1 MLRQTI
7 LLAALVA
14 AGARLEAQAPADRTA
29 DELAAITAA
38 VSSARLAT
46 TVRTLVGV
54 GTRHT
59 LSDTLSPSRGIGA
72 ARRWVRAEFER
83 ISRDCGG
90 CLEVLDV
97 AEVFEGLPRVPGP
110 TNVVSIV
117 AIQRGH
123 SDPDRFVLL
132 SGDLDSRVSDIMN
145 AVDSS
150 PGANDNASG
159 VAAVLEAARV
169 LSARR
174 FRGSIVYAALAGEE
188 NGLLG
193 GQTVAALAAAR
204 GWRMTGVINND
215 MIGNVDGG
223 DGIRDTTTVR
233 VFSEGTSPTET
244 DSARKARR
252 ATGGE
257 VDGVSRQL
265 ARYIKAIG
273 DRYLPSLD
281 VWLIYRLDRFGR
293 GGHHRPFADLGFP
306 AVRLMEAHENYTRQ
320 HQDIRVEGGVAY
332 GDVLEGVDFNYAR
345 KVTAL
350 DAAVLAA
357 LSWAPGSPREVQ
369 LRGAVQPAAS
379 LSWQPPADSG
389 AVTGYRVYWR
399 RTDSPTWDHWQDVG
413 RTTTHRFDGLVIDN
427 WFFGVAS
434 VSPEGFTSV
443 VTVAGVQ

>member
-1 MLRQTI
+1 M
-7 LLAALVA
+7 
-14 AGARLEAQAPADRTA
+14 
-29 DELAAITAA
+29 
-38 VSSARLAT
+38 
-46 TVRTLVGV
+46 
-54 GTRHT
+54 
-59 LSDTLSPSRGIGA
+59 
-72 ARRWVRAEFER
+72 
-83 ISRDCGG
+83 
-90 CLEVLDV
+90 
-97 AEVFEGLPRVPGP
+97 
-110 TNVVSIV
+110 SIV

-123 SDPDRFVLL
+123 SDPDRFALL

-159 VAAVLEAARV
+159 VAAVLEAAHV
-169 LSARR
+169 LSAHR
-174 FRGSIVYAALAGEE
+174 FRGSIVYAALSGEE

-257 VDGVSRQL
+257 VDGLSRQL

-332 GDVLEGVDFNYAR
+332 GDVIEGVDFNYAR

-357 LSWAPGSPREVQ
+357 LSWAPGAPRAVQ

-389 AVTGYRVYWR
+389 AVAGYRVYWR
-399 RTDSPTWDHWQDVG
+399 RTDSPTWDHWEDVG
-413 RTTTHRFDGLVIDN
+413 RRTTHRFDGLVIDN

>member
-7 LLAALVA
+7 LLAALATA
-14 AGARLEAQAPADRTA
+14 APCLDAQAPVDRTA
-29 DELAAITAA
+29 AQLAPIIES
-38 VSSARLAT
+38 VSSARLEQ
-46 TVRTLVGV
+46 TVRALVGF

-59 LSDTLSPSRGIGA
+59 LSDTLSPTRGIGA

-83 ISRDCGG
+83 IARDCGG

-97 AEVFEGLPRVPGP
+97 QEIFTGLPRVPGP

-117 AIQRGH
+117 AIQRGT
-123 SDPDRFVLL
+123 SDPGRFVLL

-169 LSARR
+169 LSAHR
-174 FRGSIVYAALAGEE
+174 FRGSIVYAALSGEE

-193 GQTVAALAAAR
+193 GQTLAALASAR
-204 GWRMTGVINND
+204 GWRMTAVINND

-223 DGIRDTTTVR
+223 DGIRDTATVR
-233 VFSEGTSPTET
+233 VFSEGTSPTES
-244 DSARKARR
+244 DSARRARR

-257 VDGVSRQL
+257 VDGESRQV

-293 GGHHRPFADLGFP
+293 GGHHRPFADQGFP

-332 GDVLEGVDFNYAR
+332 GDVIEGVDFNYAR

-357 LSWAPGSPREVQ
+357 LSWAPGAPRAVT
-369 LRGAVQPAAS
+369 LTGAVQPAAS
-379 LSWQPPADSG
+379 LSWLPPADSG
-389 AVTGYRVYWR
+389 AVSGYRVYWR
-399 RTDSPTWDHWQDVG
+399 RTDSPTWDHWRDVG
-413 RTTTHRFDGLVIDN
+413 RTTTHRFEGLVVDN

-443 VTVAGVQ
+443 VTVAGVR